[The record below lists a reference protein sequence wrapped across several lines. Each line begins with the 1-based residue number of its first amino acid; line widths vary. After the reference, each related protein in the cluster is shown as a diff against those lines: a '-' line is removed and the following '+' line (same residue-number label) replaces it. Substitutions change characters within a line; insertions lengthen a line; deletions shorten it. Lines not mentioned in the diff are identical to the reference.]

1 MESRRKEINMQKYFV
16 ILLSLAL
23 MFVWYQSIDAK
34 EDETTIL
41 WYKFDVSFKNEVQDL
56 SLYGNHGRISGN
68 VKFERDGKVGG
79 AASFTVG
86 NKITVPISDSLNVE
100 KDLTI
105 EFWVKPDKVP
115 AATYWRLIHKGWVEN
130 GSYICG
136 IDNNWMALGYTWD
149 VKNMAGVRQDANKP
163 GAVISETWQYYSA
176 TYDGKN
182 IILYIDGEPLVQT
195 AADGKINGAFDIII
209 AESFSGML
217 DEIRFSN
224 VALNQDEIK
233 KHMEG
238 KDIHAIDAEGKL
250 TTMWAEVKSKR

>member
-1 MESRRKEINMQKYFV
+1 MQKYFA
-16 ILLSLAL
+16 ILLSFAL
-23 MFVWYQSIDAK
+23 MFAWYQSIDAK

-41 WYKFDVSFKNEVQDL
+41 WYKFDVAFKDEIQDR
-56 SLYGNHGRISGN
+56 SPHENHGQINGK

-79 AASFTVG
+79 AASFIVG

-105 EFWVKPDKVP
+105 EFWIKPDKVP
-115 AATYWRLIHKGWVEN
+115 ASTYWRLIHKGWVQN
-130 GSYICG
+130 GSFICG

-149 VKNMAGVRQDANKP
+149 IKNMAGVRKDANKP
-163 GAVISETWQYYSA
+163 NAVVGETWQYYSA

-182 IILYIDGEPLVQT
+182 IILYVDGEPLIQT
-195 AADGKINGAFDIII
+195 PAEGKINGVFDIII

-224 VALNQDEIK
+224 VVLSKEEIQ

-238 KDIHAIDAEGKL
+238 KELHAVDAEGKL
-250 TTMWAEVKSKR
+250 TITWAEVKSKR